1 MKYKKVLVI
10 MSVLAMLAGVMGCKE
25 KEAPKEEP
33 VKQETVQKQEK
44 PEEQEETNAVEGAEV
59 EQEAQEVPANENLL
73 TGLGDLSEG
82 AIGKRPV
89 AVMVNNVEKAMP
101 QYGVGQADLIFEI
114 PVEGD
119 ATRFMA
125 MYGDYTK
132 VPKVCPIRSCRY
144 YFPALSQGF
153 DAFYVNW
160 GIDDTIAEYLEALDL
175 DQIEGITN
183 TGGLFGRDQD
193 KLNQGYALEHTGFFD
208 GTKLA
213 SYIEA
218 QGLRT
223 DLKEDKKGAAF
234 QFYGMEE
241 QVKPEGQDCTQVDID
256 FGAQSS
262 LPMMLRNRYI
272 LKISMVLPRL
282 TEKQESSW
290 HSPMYLYWKLRFQY
304 VMKSDTKNW
313 IGMGQAMQ
321 KAIMFLMVE
330 YRRLPG
336 PRKKTMKIKT
346 GWRERRKCNEK

>member
-153 DAFYVNW
+153 DANSARTVR
-160 GIDDTIAEYLEALDL
+160 
-175 DQIEGITN
+175 
-183 TGGLFGRDQD
+183 LF
-193 KLNQGYALEHTGFFD
+193 
-208 GTKLA
+208 
-213 SYIEA
+213 
-218 QGLRT
+218 
-223 DLKEDKKGAAF
+223 
-234 QFYGMEE
+234 
-241 QVKPEGQDCTQVDID
+241 
-256 FGAQSS
+256 
-262 LPMMLRNRYI
+262 
-272 LKISMVLPRL
+272 
-282 TEKQESSW
+282 
-290 HSPMYLYWKLRFQY
+290 
-304 VMKSDTKNW
+304 
-313 IGMGQAMQ
+313 
-321 KAIMFLMVE
+321 
-330 YRRLPG
+330 
-336 PRKKTMKIKT
+336 
-346 GWRERRKCNEK
+346 